1 MSGEC
6 TIVFPGQGAQRTG
19 MGADF
24 CAEFT
29 VARDTFAEASA
40 AVGEDLLRICAERD
54 PRLHR
59 TEYTQPCVL
68 TMEIAAHRVL
78 TTEFGMRPVAFG
90 GHSLGEYAAL
100 VAAGVLDL
108 ADGVRLVRTRGALMQ
123 RAVPE
128 GAGAMAA
135 LILPDIADSEV
146 AEFVAETGAEVAND
160 NSTDQLV
167 ISGGSDAIAAARAVL
182 AERLPDLRFV
192 PLRVSAPFHSR
203 WMRGIEAEFADHLAE
218 CAPRIRAAHAV
229 VVTSNYTGE
238 FHRPD
243 TLTEHLVRQI
253 SAPVRW
259 TANMR
264 ALLRS
269 GTPRYEVGPS
279 APLSKFF
286 ATLGAPVTR
295 IATVG
300 DLRALAE
307 GSNSESR
314 AAATVPPSTALP
326 SAHESE
332 RSAIDAIPA
341 LTALSA
347 AHESER
353 SAINVVPT
361 STASAAHRSEASAS
375 AVSNS
380 TALFAAHESE
390 RPAIDAVPTSTASA
404 AARRSEASAS
414 AAATSTV
421 LSAAPEPEATATD
434 AVPTSTAVPAASGA
448 ETATASMALTAASA
462 PARPLATGE
471 LTIHRMTAGTPTLRL
486 FCWPFAGG
494 KAAVYTPWRRELPDW
509 VELCVVELPARQR
522 HLAQTPI
529 RRFADLVDAALA
541 RVLPLTDLPFAFFGH
556 SLGALTAYE
565 VARRLPEGVA
575 PRALFLGGAVA
586 PHLPRPGRLS
596 ELPDHEFAAAVGHY
610 GGIPPEVRAS
620 PEVMAL
626 FLPALRSDFEIFDD
640 YRFTPAA
647 APSCPAHLF
656 GGRDDRQVAATQL
669 EAWRDLLPGLRSTE
683 LLPGGHFFLTEQRA
697 TLLGSLADKLA
708 AVRPDAVSA

>member
-1 MSGEC
+1 MSAEC

-24 CAEFT
+24 CAEYPL
-29 VARDTFAEASA
+29 ARDTFAEASA

-68 TMEIAAHRVL
+68 TMEIAAYRVL
-78 TTEFGMRPVAFG
+78 VTEFGFRPVAFG

-100 VAAGVLDL
+100 VAAGVFEL
-108 ADGVRLVRTRGALMQ
+108 ADGVRLVRARGALMQ
-123 RAVPE
+123 RVAPE

-135 LILPDIADSEV
+135 LILPDIAGSAV
-146 AEFVAETGAEVAND
+146 AELVAEAGAEVAND

-167 ISGGSDAIAAARAVL
+167 ISGAREAVAAARVVL
-182 AERLPDLRFV
+182 AERHPELRFV

-203 WMRGIEAEFADHLAE
+203 WMRGIEAEFAGHLTD
-218 CAPRIRAAHAV
+218 CAPRIRTERSV
-229 VVTSNYTGE
+229 TVTSNYTGE
-238 FHRPD
+238 FHRPE
-243 TLTEHLVRQI
+243 TLAEHLVRQI

-286 ATLGAPVTR
+286 AALGAPVTR

-300 DLRALAE
+300 DLRALP
-307 GSNSESR
+307 GT
-314 AAATVPPSTALP
+314 AASQNTA
-326 SAHESE
+326 A
-332 RSAIDAIPA
+332 D
-341 LTALSA
+341 
-347 AHESER
+347 
-353 SAINVVPT
+353 NFPT
-361 STASAAHRSEASAS
+361 STAS
-375 AVSNS
+375 S
-380 TALFAAHESE
+380 T
-390 RPAIDAVPTSTASA
+390 
-404 AARRSEASAS
+404 
-414 AAATSTV
+414 
-421 LSAAPEPEATATD
+421 APEPESSTTGITSAA
-434 AVPTSTAVPAASGA
+434 AESSAILQPEPALSAAGPVRPTSTDG
-448 ETATASMALTAASA
+448 
-462 PARPLATGE
+462 
-471 LTIHRMTAGTPTLRL
+471 LTIHRKTVGTPSLRL

-494 KAAVYTPWRRELPDW
+494 KAAAYTPWRRELPDW

-529 RRFADLVDAALA
+529 RRFTDLVDAALA
-541 RVLPLTDLPFAFFGH
+541 QVLPLTDLPFAFFGH

-565 VARRLPEGVA
+565 VARRLPDPIA

-596 ELPDHEFAAAVGHY
+596 DLPDHEFVAAVGHY
-610 GGIPPEVRAS
+610 GGIPPEVRET

-656 GGRDDRQVAATQL
+656 GGRDDRQVAVTQL
-669 EAWRDLLPGLRSTE
+669 EAWRDVLPGLRSTE
-683 LLPGGHFFLTEQRA
+683 LLPGGHFFLVEQRA
-697 TLLGSLADKLA
+697 ALLGSLADKLA
-708 AVRPDAVSA
+708 AVRPHAVSA

>member
-24 CAEFT
+24 CAEFPL
-29 VARDTFAEASA
+29 ARDTFAEASA
-40 AVGEDLLRICAERD
+40 AAGEDLLRICAERD

-68 TMEIAAHRVL
+68 TMEIAAYRVL
-78 TTEFGMRPVAFG
+78 AAEVGVRPVAFG
-90 GHSLGEYAAL
+90 GHSLGEYTAL
-100 VAAGVLDL
+100 VAAGVLDF

-128 GAGAMAA
+128 GTGAMAA
-135 LILPDIADSEV
+135 LILPDIAASGVSDLV
-146 AEFVAETGAEVAND
+146 AEAGAEVAND

-167 ISGGSDAIAAARAVL
+167 ISGGGDALEAARAVL

-203 WMRGIEAEFADHLAE
+203 WMRGIEAEFAGHLAE
-218 CAPRIRAAHAV
+218 CAPRIRADRAV
-229 VVTSNYTGE
+229 AVTSNYTGE
-238 FHRPD
+238 FHRPE
-243 TLTEHLVRQI
+243 TVTEHLVRQI

-295 IATVG
+295 IATVR
-300 DLRALAE
+300 DLRAL
-307 GSNSESR
+307 
-314 AAATVPPSTALP
+314 P
-326 SAHESE
+326 
-332 RSAIDAIPA
+332 
-341 LTALSA
+341 
-347 AHESER
+347 
-353 SAINVVPT
+353 
-361 STASAAHRSEASAS
+361 SEARIIAAETLPVSTEPSHGTTITAADTLPAS
-375 AVSNS
+375 
-380 TALFAAHESE
+380 T
-390 RPAIDAVPTSTASA
+390 PPPP
-404 AARRSEASAS
+404 
-414 AAATSTV
+414 
-421 LSAAPEPEATATD
+421 APEP
-434 AVPTSTAVPAASGA
+434 VRPT
-448 ETATASMALTAASA
+448 ET
-462 PARPLATGE
+462 GG
-471 LTIHRMTAGTPTLRL
+471 LTIHRKTAGTPSMRL

-494 KAAVYTPWRRELPDW
+494 KAAAYTPWRRELPDW
-509 VELCVVELPARQR
+509 VELCVIELPARQR

-529 RRFADLVDAALA
+529 RRFTDLLDAALA
-541 RVLPLTDLPFAFFGH
+541 RVVPMTDMPFAFFGH

-565 VARRLPEGVA
+565 VARRLPEEIV

-596 ELPDHEFAAAVGHY
+596 ELPDHEFVAAVGHY
-610 GGIPPEVRAS
+610 GGIPPEVRET

-626 FLPALRSDFEIFDD
+626 FLPALRSDFEVFDD
-640 YRFTPAA
+640 YRFTPAP

-669 EAWRDLLPGLRSTE
+669 EAWRDVLPGLRSTE
-683 LLPGGHFFLTEQRA
+683 LLPGGHFFLAEQRA
-697 TLLGSLADKLA
+697 ALLGSLADKLA

>member
-24 CAEFT
+24 CAEFPL
-29 VARDTFAEASA
+29 ARDTFAEASD

-68 TMEIAAHRVL
+68 TMEIAAYRVL
-78 TTEFGMRPVAFG
+78 SAEFGVRPVAFG

-100 VAAGVLDL
+100 VAADVFDL
-108 ADGVRLVRTRGALMQ
+108 ADGVRLVRTRGGLMQ

-135 LILPDIADSEV
+135 LILPDIAGSGVSDLV
-146 AEFVAETGAEVAND
+146 AEAGAEVAND

-167 ISGGSDAIAAARAVL
+167 ISGGSDAIAAARVIL

-203 WMRGIEAEFADHLAE
+203 WMRGIETEFAGHLAE
-218 CAPRIRAAHAV
+218 CAPRLRAERAV
-229 VVTSNYTGE
+229 AVTSNYTGE
-238 FHRPD
+238 FHRPE
-243 TLTEHLVRQI
+243 TVTEHLVRQI

-295 IATVG
+295 IATVR
-300 DLRALAE
+300 DLRALHDDARGIAAE
-307 GSNSESR
+307 PLPVPTESFHR
-314 AAATVPPSTALP
+314 TTITAADT
-326 SAHESE
+326 
-332 RSAIDAIPA
+332 IPA
-341 LTALSA
+341 
-347 AHESER
+347 
-353 SAINVVPT
+353 
-361 STASAAHRSEASAS
+361 ST
-375 AVSNS
+375 
-380 TALFAAHESE
+380 
-390 RPAIDAVPTSTASA
+390 PPP
-404 AARRSEASAS
+404 
-414 AAATSTV
+414 
-421 LSAAPEPEATATD
+421 AAPEPVRPTD
-434 AVPTSTAVPAASGA
+434 
-448 ETATASMALTAASA
+448 
-462 PARPLATGE
+462 TGG
-471 LTIHRMTAGTPTLRL
+471 LTIHRKTAGTPSLRL

-494 KAAVYTPWRRELPDW
+494 KAAAYTPWRRDLPDW
-509 VELCVVELPARQR
+509 VELCVIELPARQR

-529 RRFADLVDAALA
+529 RRFTDLLDAALA
-541 RVLPLTDLPFAFFGH
+541 RVVPLTDLPFAFFGH
-556 SLGALTAYE
+556 SLGALAAYE
-565 VARRLPEGVA
+565 VARRLPDSIV

-596 ELPDHEFAAAVGHY
+596 ELSDHEFVAAVGHY
-610 GGIPPEVRAS
+610 GGIPPEVRET

-640 YRFTPAA
+640 YRFTPAT

-669 EAWRDLLPGLRSTE
+669 EAWRDVLPGLRSTE
-683 LLPGGHFFLTEQRA
+683 LLPGGHFFLAEQRA
-697 TLLGSLADKLA
+697 ALLGSLADKLA

>member
-19 MGADF
+19 MGVDF
-24 CAEFT
+24 CAEFPL
-29 VARDTFAEASA
+29 ARDTFAEASA

-68 TMEIAAHRVL
+68 TMEIAAYRVL
-78 TTEFGMRPVAFG
+78 AAEFGVRPVAFG

-100 VAAGVLDL
+100 VAAGVLDV

-135 LILPDIADSEV
+135 LILPDIAGSGVSDLV
-146 AEFVAETGAEVAND
+146 AEAGAEVAND

-167 ISGGSDAIAAARAVL
+167 ISGDSDAIAAARVIL

-203 WMRGIEAEFADHLAE
+203 WMRGIETEFAGHLAE
-218 CAPRIRAAHAV
+218 CAPRIRAERAV
-229 VVTSNYTGE
+229 AVTSNYTGE
-238 FHRPD
+238 FHRPE
-243 TLTEHLVRQI
+243 TVTEHLVRQI

-269 GTPRYEVGPS
+269 GVPRYEVGPS

-295 IATVG
+295 IATVR
-300 DLRALAE
+300 DLRALHDGAR
-307 GSNSESR
+307 SI
-314 AAATVPPSTALP
+314 AADTLPVSTEPSHRTTITA
-326 SAHESE
+326 A
-332 RSAIDAIPA
+332 DTIPA
-341 LTALSA
+341 
-347 AHESER
+347 
-353 SAINVVPT
+353 
-361 STASAAHRSEASAS
+361 ST
-375 AVSNS
+375 
-380 TALFAAHESE
+380 
-390 RPAIDAVPTSTASA
+390 PPP
-404 AARRSEASAS
+404 
-414 AAATSTV
+414 
-421 LSAAPEPEATATD
+421 AAPEPIR
-434 AVPTSTAVPAASGA
+434 PT
-448 ETATASMALTAASA
+448 ET
-462 PARPLATGE
+462 GG
-471 LTIHRMTAGTPTLRL
+471 LTIHRKTAGTPSLRL

-494 KAAVYTPWRRELPDW
+494 KAAAYTPWRRELPDW
-509 VELCVVELPARQR
+509 VELCVIELPARQR

-529 RRFADLVDAALA
+529 RRFTDLVDAALA
-541 RVLPLTDLPFAFFGH
+541 RVVPLTDLPFAFFGH
-556 SLGALTAYE
+556 SLGALGAYE
-565 VARRLPEGVA
+565 VARRLPEGIV

-596 ELPDHEFAAAVGHY
+596 ELSDHEFVAAVGHY
-610 GGIPPEVRAS
+610 GGIPPEVRET

-640 YRFTPAA
+640 YRFTPAI

-669 EAWRDLLPGLRSTE
+669 EAWRDVLPGLRSTE
-683 LLPGGHFFLTEQRA
+683 LLPGGHFFLAEQRA
-697 TLLGSLADKLA
+697 ALLGSLADKLA

>member
-1 MSGEC
+1 MSAEC

-24 CAEFT
+24 CAEYPL
-29 VARDTFAEASA
+29 ARDTFAEASA

-68 TMEIAAHRVL
+68 TMEIAAYRVL
-78 TTEFGMRPVAFG
+78 VTEFGFRPVAFG

-100 VAAGVLDL
+100 VAAGVFEL
-108 ADGVRLVRTRGALMQ
+108 ADGVRLVRARGALMQ
-123 RAVPE
+123 RATPE

-135 LILPDIADSEV
+135 LILPDIAGSAV
-146 AEFVAETGAEVAND
+146 AELVAEAGAEVAND

-167 ISGGSDAIAAARAVL
+167 ISGAREAVAAARVVL
-182 AERLPDLRFV
+182 AERHPELRFV

-203 WMRGIEAEFADHLAE
+203 WMRGIEAEFAGHLTD
-218 CAPRIRAAHAV
+218 CAPRIRTERSV
-229 VVTSNYTGE
+229 TVTSNYTGE
-238 FHRPD
+238 FHRPE
-243 TLTEHLVRQI
+243 TLAEHLVRQI

-286 ATLGAPVTR
+286 AALGAPVTR

-300 DLRALAE
+300 DLRALP
-307 GSNSESR
+307 GT
-314 AAATVPPSTALP
+314 AASQNTA
-326 SAHESE
+326 A
-332 RSAIDAIPA
+332 D
-341 LTALSA
+341 
-347 AHESER
+347 
-353 SAINVVPT
+353 NFPT
-361 STASAAHRSEASAS
+361 STASSTVPEPESSTTGITSAAAESSAILQPEPALS
-375 AVSNS
+375 AAGPV
-380 TALFAAHESE
+380 
-390 RPAIDAVPTSTASA
+390 RPTST
-404 AARRSEASAS
+404 
-414 AAATSTV
+414 
-421 LSAAPEPEATATD
+421 D
-434 AVPTSTAVPAASGA
+434 G
-448 ETATASMALTAASA
+448 
-462 PARPLATGE
+462 
-471 LTIHRMTAGTPTLRL
+471 LTIHRKTAGTPSLRL

-494 KAAVYTPWRRELPDW
+494 KAAAYTPWRRELPDW

-529 RRFADLVDAALA
+529 RRFTDLVDVALA
-541 RVLPLTDLPFAFFGH
+541 QVLPLTDLPFAFFGH

-565 VARRLPEGVA
+565 VARRLPDPIA

-596 ELPDHEFAAAVGHY
+596 DLPDHEFVAAVGHY
-610 GGIPPEVRAS
+610 GGIPPEVRET

-656 GGRDDRQVAATQL
+656 GGRDDRQVAVTQL
-669 EAWRDLLPGLRSTE
+669 EAWRDVLPGLRSTE
-683 LLPGGHFFLTEQRA
+683 LLPGGHFFLVEQRA
-697 TLLGSLADKLA
+697 ALLGSLADKLA
-708 AVRPDAVSA
+708 AVRPHAVSA

>member
-1 MSGEC
+1 MSAEC

-24 CAEFT
+24 CAEYP

-68 TMEIAAHRVL
+68 TMEIAAYRVL
-78 TTEFGMRPVAFG
+78 VSESGIRPVAFG

-100 VAAGVLDL
+100 VAAGVFEL
-108 ADGVRLVRTRGALMQ
+108 ADGVRLVRARGALMQ
-123 RAVPE
+123 RAAPE

-135 LILPDIADSEV
+135 LILPDIAGSGV
-146 AEFVAETGAEVAND
+146 AELVAEAGAQVAND

-167 ISGGSDAIAAARAVL
+167 ISGAREAVAAARVVL
-182 AERLPDLRFV
+182 AERHPELRFV

-203 WMRGIEAEFADHLAE
+203 WMRGIEAEFAGHLTD
-218 CAPRIRAAHAV
+218 CAPRIRTERSVA
-229 VVTSNYTGE
+229 VTSNYTGE
-238 FHRPD
+238 FHRPE
-243 TLTEHLVRQI
+243 TLAEHLVRQI

-269 GTPRYEVGPS
+269 DTPRYEVGPS

-300 DLRALAE
+300 DLRALRGEAGSKHTAAE
-307 GSNSESR
+307 PV
-314 AAATVPPSTALP
+314 AATV
-326 SAHESE
+326 
-332 RSAIDAIPA
+332 
-341 LTALSA
+341 
-347 AHESER
+347 
-353 SAINVVPT
+353 
-361 STASAAHRSEASAS
+361 TASAPS
-375 AVSNS
+375 AV
-380 TALFAAHESE
+380 AGGV
-390 RPAIDAVPTSTASA
+390 PASV
-404 AARRSEASAS
+404 
-414 AAATSTV
+414 ATS
-421 LSAAPEPEATATD
+421 ATHG
-434 AVPTSTAVPAASGA
+434 S
-448 ETATASMALTAASA
+448 
-462 PARPLATGE
+462 ARPDETDG
-471 LTIHRMTAGTPTLRL
+471 LTIHRKTAGIPSLRL

-494 KAAVYTPWRRELPDW
+494 KAAAYTPWRRELPDW
-509 VELCVVELPARQR
+509 VQLCVVELPARQR

-529 RRFADLVDAALA
+529 RRFNDLVDAALA
-541 RVLPLTDLPFAFFGH
+541 QVLPLTDLPFAFFGH
-556 SLGALTAYE
+556 SLGALAAYE
-565 VARRLPEGVA
+565 VARRLPDPIA

-596 ELPDHEFAAAVGHY
+596 DLPDHDFVAAVGHY
-610 GGIPPEVRAS
+610 GGIPPEVRET
-620 PEVMAL
+620 PDVMAL

-656 GGRDDRQVAATQL
+656 GGRDDRQVAVTQL
-669 EAWRDLLPGLRSTE
+669 EAWRDVLPGLRSTE
-683 LLPGGHFFLTEQRA
+683 LLPGGHFFLVEQRA
-697 TLLGSLADKLA
+697 ALLGSLADKLA
-708 AVRPDAVSA
+708 AVHPHAVSA

>member
-1 MSGEC
+1 MSTEQFGKGGAALPRPGVTEC

-24 CAEFT
+24 CAEFPL
-29 VARDTFAEASA
+29 AREIFAEASD
-40 AVGEDLLRICAERD
+40 AVGEDLLRICVERD

-68 TMEIAAHRVL
+68 TMEIAAFRVL
-78 TTEFGMRPVAFG
+78 VAEYGVRPVAFG

-100 VAAGVLDL
+100 VAAGVFEL

-128 GAGAMAA
+128 GEGVMAA
-135 LILPDIADSEV
+135 LILPDIADSAAAELV
-146 AEFVAETGAEVAND
+146 AAAGAEVAND

-167 ISGGSDAIAAARAVL
+167 ISGASDAVAAARAVL

-203 WMRGIEAEFADHLAE
+203 WMRGIEAEFAEHLAA
-218 CAPRIRAAHAV
+218 CAPRTRADRAV
-229 VVTSNYTGE
+229 AVTSNYTGE
-238 FHRPD
+238 FHRPE
-243 TLTEHLVRQI
+243 TLAEHLVRQI

-259 TANMR
+259 TDNMR

-269 GTPRYEVGPS
+269 GTHRYEIGPS

-300 DLRALAE
+300 DLRALRIE
-307 GSNSESR
+307 
-314 AAATVPPSTALP
+314 
-326 SAHESE
+326 
-332 RSAIDAIPA
+332 
-341 LTALSA
+341 
-347 AHESER
+347 
-353 SAINVVPT
+353 
-361 STASAAHRSEASAS
+361 
-375 AVSNS
+375 AVSPDEQAKSNAAS
-380 TALFAAHESE
+380 RISATITQTATE
-390 RPAIDAVPTSTASA
+390 PA
-404 AARRSEASAS
+404 R
-414 AAATSTV
+414 ATSTNTV
-421 LSAAPEPEATATD
+421 RPSGELPRRAPFE
-434 AVPTSTAVPAASGA
+434 PAATPPA
-448 ETATASMALTAASA
+448 RETGALT
-462 PARPLATGE
+462 L
-471 LTIHRMTAGTPTLRL
+471 HRRSAGTPKLRL

-494 KAAVYTPWRRELPDW
+494 KAAAYTPWRRLLPDW
-509 VELCVVELPARQR
+509 VELCVLELPARQR

-529 RRFADLVDAALA
+529 RRFIDLVDASLTQ
-541 RVLPLTDLPFAFFGH
+541 VLPLTDLPFAFFGH

-565 VARRLPEGVA
+565 VARGLPAGVE
-575 PRALFLGGAVA
+575 PRALFLGGVAA

-596 ELPDHEFAAAVGHY
+596 GLPDHEFIAAVGHY
-610 GGIPPEVRAS
+610 GGIPPEVRDT

-640 YRFTPAA
+640 YRFVPAT

-656 GGRDDRQVAATQL
+656 GGRDDRQVATTQL
-669 EAWRDLLPGLRSTE
+669 EAWRDVLPGLRSTE
-683 LLPGGHFFLTEQRA
+683 LLPGGHFFLVEHREA
-697 TLLGSLADKLA
+697 LLGSLANKLT
-708 AVRPDAVSA
+708 AVRPDVVPA

>member
-24 CAEFT
+24 CAEFPL
-29 VARDTFAEASA
+29 ARDTFAEASD

-68 TMEIAAHRVL
+68 TMEIAAYRVL
-78 TTEFGMRPVAFG
+78 SAEFGVRPVAFG

-100 VAAGVLDL
+100 VAADVFDL

-135 LILPDIADSEV
+135 LILPDIAGSGVSDLV
-146 AEFVAETGAEVAND
+146 AEAGAEVAND

-167 ISGGSDAIAAARAVL
+167 ISGGSDAIAAARVIL

-203 WMRGIEAEFADHLAE
+203 WMRGIESEFAGHLAE
-218 CAPRIRAAHAV
+218 CAPRLRAERAV
-229 VVTSNYTGE
+229 AVTSNYTGE
-238 FHRPD
+238 FHRPE
-243 TLTEHLVRQI
+243 TVTEHLVRQI

-295 IATVG
+295 IATVR
-300 DLRALAE
+300 DLRALHDDARGIAAE
-307 GSNSESR
+307 PLPVPTESFHR
-314 AAATVPPSTALP
+314 TTITAADT
-326 SAHESE
+326 
-332 RSAIDAIPA
+332 IPA
-341 LTALSA
+341 
-347 AHESER
+347 
-353 SAINVVPT
+353 
-361 STASAAHRSEASAS
+361 ST
-375 AVSNS
+375 
-380 TALFAAHESE
+380 
-390 RPAIDAVPTSTASA
+390 PPP
-404 AARRSEASAS
+404 
-414 AAATSTV
+414 
-421 LSAAPEPEATATD
+421 AAPESVRPTD
-434 AVPTSTAVPAASGA
+434 
-448 ETATASMALTAASA
+448 
-462 PARPLATGE
+462 TGG
-471 LTIHRMTAGTPTLRL
+471 LTIHRKTAGTPSLRL

-494 KAAVYTPWRRELPDW
+494 KAAAYTPWRRDLPDW
-509 VELCVVELPARQR
+509 VELCVIELPARQR

-529 RRFADLVDAALA
+529 RRFTDLLDAALA
-541 RVLPLTDLPFAFFGH
+541 RVVPLTDLPFAFFGH
-556 SLGALTAYE
+556 SLGALAAYE
-565 VARRLPEGVA
+565 VARRLPDSIV

-596 ELPDHEFAAAVGHY
+596 ELSDHEFVAAVGHY
-610 GGIPPEVRAS
+610 GGIPPEVRET

-640 YRFTPAA
+640 YRFTPAT

-669 EAWRDLLPGLRSTE
+669 EAWRDVLPGLRSTE
-683 LLPGGHFFLTEQRA
+683 LLPGGHFFLAEQRA
-697 TLLGSLADKLA
+697 ALLGSLADKLA

>member
-1 MSGEC
+1 MTC

-24 CAEFT
+24 CAEFPL
-29 VARDTFAEASA
+29 ARDTFAEASD
-40 AVGEDLLRICAERD
+40 AVGEDLLRICVERD

-68 TMEIAAHRVL
+68 TMEIAVYRVL
-78 TTEFGMRPVAFG
+78 VRELGWRPVAFG

-100 VAAGVLDL
+100 VAAGVFEL

-135 LILPDIADSEV
+135 LILPGIAEAGVADLV
-146 AEFVAETGAEVAND
+146 AEAGAEVAND

-167 ISGGSDAIAAARAVL
+167 ISGHSDAVAAARVVL
-182 AERLPDLRFV
+182 GERFPELRFV

-203 WMRGIEAEFADHLAE
+203 WMRGIEAEFAGHLAE
-218 CAPRIRAAHAV
+218 CGPRMRPERAVA
-229 VVTSNYTGE
+229 VTSNYTGE

-243 TLTEHLVRQI
+243 TLAEHLVSQI

-286 ATLGAPVTR
+286 ATLDAPVTR
-295 IATVG
+295 IATVA
-300 DLRALAE
+300 DLRALAAP
-307 GSNSESR
+307 
-314 AAATVPPSTALP
+314 AAAPNVTSTATVPEKSPADAPSVAVTGTVSTRSPAVTSRLAVTGTISTSSPAAAPNVAVDGKVFAMSPAVASSVAVNNTVSAKSPPDAPIGPVTGGFPATSPPVAPGAAPPVAPAPATTVPVAVTSSTA
-326 SAHESE
+326 
-332 RSAIDAIPA
+332 
-341 LTALSA
+341 
-347 AHESER
+347 
-353 SAINVVPT
+353 
-361 STASAAHRSEASAS
+361 
-375 AVSNS
+375 
-380 TALFAAHESE
+380 
-390 RPAIDAVPTSTASA
+390 
-404 AARRSEASAS
+404 
-414 AAATSTV
+414 
-421 LSAAPEPEATATD
+421 
-434 AVPTSTAVPAASGA
+434 
-448 ETATASMALTAASA
+448 A
-462 PARPLATGE
+462 PAHPVGE
-471 LTIHRMTAGTPTLRL
+471 PGVLTIHRKSAGTPRLRL
-486 FCWPFAGG
+486 FCYPFAGG
-494 KAAVYTPWRRELPDW
+494 KAAAYTPWRARLPEW
-509 VELCVVELPARQR
+509 VELCALELPARQR

-529 RRFADLVDAALA
+529 RRFSDLVETALA
-541 RVLPLTDLPFAFFGH
+541 QVVPLTDLPFAFFGH
-556 SLGALTAYE
+556 SLGALAAYE
-565 VARRLPEGVA
+565 VARRLPEASA
-575 PRALFLGGAVA
+575 PRALFLCGAVA

-596 ELPDHEFAAAVGHY
+596 ELPDHEFVAAVGHY
-610 GGIPPEVRAS
+610 GGIPPEVRET

-647 APSCPAHLF
+647 APSCPAYLF
-656 GGRDDRQVAATQL
+656 GGLDDRQVAATQL

-683 LLPGGHFFLTEQRA
+683 LLPGGHFFLVEQRA
-697 TLLGSLADKLA
+697 ALLGSLADKLA
-708 AVRPDAVSA
+708 AVRPDAVPA

>member
-24 CAEFT
+24 CAEFPL
-29 VARDTFAEASA
+29 ARDTFAEASD

-68 TMEIAAHRVL
+68 TMEIAAYRVL
-78 TTEFGMRPVAFG
+78 AAEFGVRPVAFG

-135 LILPDIADSEV
+135 LILPDIAGSGVSDLV
-146 AEFVAETGAEVAND
+146 AEAGAEVAND

-167 ISGGSDAIAAARAVL
+167 ISGAGDAIAAVRAVL

-203 WMRGIEAEFADHLAE
+203 WMRGIETEFAGHLAE
-218 CAPRIRAAHAV
+218 CAPRIRAERAFA
-229 VVTSNYTGE
+229 VTSNYTGE
-238 FHRPD
+238 FHRPE
-243 TLTEHLVRQI
+243 TVTEHLVRQI

-295 IATVG
+295 IATVR
-300 DLRALAE
+300 DLRGLRDDARSIAAE
-307 GSNSESR
+307 PLPESSEHSR
-314 AAATVPPSTALP
+314 RTTIAAADT
-326 SAHESE
+326 
-332 RSAIDAIPA
+332 IPA
-341 LTALSA
+341 
-347 AHESER
+347 
-353 SAINVVPT
+353 
-361 STASAAHRSEASAS
+361 ST
-375 AVSNS
+375 
-380 TALFAAHESE
+380 
-390 RPAIDAVPTSTASA
+390 PPP
-404 AARRSEASAS
+404 
-414 AAATSTV
+414 
-421 LSAAPEPEATATD
+421 AAPEPVRPTD
-434 AVPTSTAVPAASGA
+434 
-448 ETATASMALTAASA
+448 
-462 PARPLATGE
+462 TGG
-471 LTIHRMTAGTPTLRL
+471 LTIHRKTAGTPSLRL

-494 KAAVYTPWRRELPDW
+494 KAAAYTPWRRELPDW
-509 VELCVVELPARQR
+509 VELCVIELPARQR

-529 RRFADLVDAALA
+529 RRFTDLLDAALA
-541 RVLPLTDLPFAFFGH
+541 RVVPLTDLPFAFFGH

-565 VARRLPEGVA
+565 VARRLPAGIV

-596 ELPDHEFAAAVGHY
+596 ELSDHEFVAAVGHY
-610 GGIPPEVRAS
+610 GGIPPEVRET

-640 YRFTPAA
+640 YRFTPAT

-669 EAWRDLLPGLRSTE
+669 EAWRDVLPGLRSTE
-683 LLPGGHFFLTEQRA
+683 LLPGGHFFLAEQRA
-697 TLLGSLADKLA
+697 ALLGSLADKLA

>member
-1 MSGEC
+1 P
-6 TIVFPGQGAQRTG
+6 PGAPPP
-19 MGADF
+19 
-24 CAEFT
+24 
-29 VARDTFAEASA
+29 
-40 AVGEDLLRICAERD
+40 LPHP
-54 PRLHR
+54 PR
-59 TEYTQPCVL
+59 
-68 TMEIAAHRVL
+68 A
-78 TTEFGMRPVAFG
+78 
-90 GHSLGEYAAL
+90 
-100 VAAGVLDL
+100 AAGGPRR
-108 ADGVRLVRTRGALMQ
+108 APPPGGAAAGSPPPPAGGGGGPPRGALMP
-123 RAVPE
+123 RAAPD

-146 AEFVAETGAEVAND
+146 AEFVAEAGAEVAND

-286 ATLGAPVTR
+286 ATLGALVTR

-300 DLRALAE
+300 DLRALA
-307 GSNSESR
+307 GESR
-314 AAATVPPSTALP
+314 PESHAAAPVPPSTALP
-326 SAHESE
+326 SAYQSE
-332 RSAIDAIPA
+332 RSAINVVPA
-341 LTALSA
+341 STALSA

-353 SAINVVPT
+353 FAINVVPA
-361 STASAAHRSEASAS
+361 STASAAH
-375 AVSNS
+375 
-380 TALFAAHESE
+380 
-390 RPAIDAVPTSTASA
+390 
-404 AARRSEASAS
+404 RSEASAS

-421 LSAAPEPEATATD
+421 LSADPEPESTATD
-434 AVPTSTAVPAASGA
+434 AVPTSTAVSAASRS
-448 ETATASMALTAASA
+448 ETAAASA

-471 LTIHRMTAGTPTLRL
+471 LTIHRMTAGPPTLRL

-494 KAAVYTPWRRELPDW
+494 KAAAYTPWRRELPDW

-529 RRFADLVDAALA
+529 RRFTDLVDAALA

-565 VARRLPEGVA
+565 VARRLPEGIA

-596 ELPDHEFAAAVGHY
+596 ELPDHEFAAAVAHY
-610 GGIPPEVRAS
+610 GGIPPEVRAT

-626 FLPALRSDFEIFDD
+626 FLPALRCDFEIFDD
-640 YRFTPAA
+640 YRFSPAA

-697 TLLGSLADKLA
+697 ALLGSLADKLA

>member
-24 CAEFT
+24 CAEFPL
-29 VARDTFAEASA
+29 ARDTFAEAST

-68 TMEIAAHRVL
+68 TMEIAAYRVL
-78 TTEFGMRPVAFG
+78 AAEFGVRPVAFG

-135 LILPDIADSEV
+135 LILPDIAGSGVSDLV
-146 AEFVAETGAEVAND
+146 AEAGAEVAND

-167 ISGGSDAIAAARAVL
+167 ISGGSDAIAAARVIL

-203 WMRGIEAEFADHLAE
+203 WMRGIETEFAGHLAE
-218 CAPRIRAAHAV
+218 CAPRIRAERAV
-229 VVTSNYTGE
+229 AVTSNYTGE
-238 FHRPD
+238 FHRPE
-243 TLTEHLVRQI
+243 TVTEHLVRQI

-269 GTPRYEVGPS
+269 GVPRYEVGPS

-295 IATVG
+295 VATVR
-300 DLRALAE
+300 DLRALHDDAT
-307 GSNSESR
+307 SI
-314 AAATVPPSTALP
+314 AADTLPVSTAP
-326 SAHESE
+326 SHRTTITA
-332 RSAIDAIPA
+332 ADTIPA
-341 LTALSA
+341 STPP
-347 AHESER
+347 
-353 SAINVVPT
+353 PT
-361 STASAAHRSEASAS
+361 
-375 AVSNS
+375 
-380 TALFAAHESE
+380 
-390 RPAIDAVPTSTASA
+390 
-404 AARRSEASAS
+404 
-414 AAATSTV
+414 
-421 LSAAPEPEATATD
+421 APEP
-434 AVPTSTAVPAASGA
+434 VRPT
-448 ETATASMALTAASA
+448 ET
-462 PARPLATGE
+462 GG
-471 LTIHRMTAGTPTLRL
+471 LTIHRKTAGTPSLRL

-494 KAAVYTPWRRELPDW
+494 KAAAYTPWRRELPDW
-509 VELCVVELPARQR
+509 VELCVIELPARQR

-529 RRFADLVDAALA
+529 RRFTDLVDAALA
-541 RVLPLTDLPFAFFGH
+541 RVVPLTDLPFAFFGH
-556 SLGALTAYE
+556 SLGALAAYE
-565 VARRLPEGVA
+565 VARRLPEGIV

-596 ELPDHEFAAAVGHY
+596 ELSDHEFVTAVGHY
-610 GGIPPEVRAS
+610 GGVPPEVRET

-669 EAWRDLLPGLRSTE
+669 EAWRDVLPGLRSTE

-697 TLLGSLADKLA
+697 ALLGSLADKLA

>member
-1 MSGEC
+1 MRC

-24 CAEFT
+24 CAEFP

-40 AVGEDLLRICAERD
+40 AVGEDLLRICVERD

-68 TMEIAAHRVL
+68 TMEIAAYRVL
-78 TTEFGMRPVAFG
+78 VREFGRQPVAFG

-100 VAAGVLDL
+100 VAAGVFEL

-135 LILPDIADSEV
+135 LILPDIAESGVADLV
-146 AEFVAETGAEVAND
+146 AEAGAEVAND

-167 ISGGSDAIAAARAVL
+167 ISGERDAVAAARVVL
-182 AERLPDLRFV
+182 GERFPQLRFV

-203 WMRGIEAEFADHLAE
+203 WMRGIEDEFAEHLAE
-218 CAPRIRAAHAV
+218 CAPRMRPERAGA
-229 VVTSNYTGE
+229 VTSNYTGE
-238 FHRPD
+238 FHRPG
-243 TLTEHLVRQI
+243 TLAQDLVRQI

-269 GTPRYEVGPS
+269 ETPRYEVGPS

-286 ATLGAPVTR
+286 ATLDAPVTR
-295 IATVG
+295 IATVA
-300 DLRALAE
+300 DLRALTAPPATP
-307 GSNSESR
+307 R
-314 AAATVPPSTALP
+314 TAPLVAAQPPTS
-326 SAHESE
+326 
-332 RSAIDAIPA
+332 IPA
-341 LTALSA
+341 AVTSA
-347 AHESER
+347 TQ
-353 SAINVVPT
+353 P
-361 STASAAHRSEASAS
+361 
-375 AVSNS
+375 
-380 TALFAAHESE
+380 
-390 RPAIDAVPTSTASA
+390 
-404 AARRSEASAS
+404 
-414 AAATSTV
+414 
-421 LSAAPEPEATATD
+421 APEAQ
-434 AVPTSTAVPAASGA
+434 G
-448 ETATASMALTAASA
+448 
-462 PARPLATGE
+462 
-471 LTIHRMTAGTPTLRL
+471 LTIHRKSAAPPSLRL

-494 KAAVYTPWRRELPDW
+494 KAAAYTPWRRLLPDW
-509 VELCVVELPARQR
+509 VELCVLELPARQR

-529 RRFADLVDAALA
+529 RRFPDLVEAALA

-556 SLGALTAYE
+556 SLGALAAYE
-565 VARRLPEGVA
+565 VARRLPDGIA

-596 ELPDHEFAAAVGHY
+596 ELPDHEFVAAVGHY
-610 GGIPPEVRAS
+610 GGIPPEVRET

-669 EAWRDLLPGLRSTE
+669 EAWRDVLPGLRSTE
-683 LLPGGHFFLTEQRA
+683 LLPGGHFFLVEQREA
-697 TLLGSLADKLA
+697 LLGSLADKLT

>member
-1 MSGEC
+1 MSAEC

-24 CAEFT
+24 CAEYP
-29 VARDTFAEASA
+29 VARETFAEASA
-40 AVGEDLLRICAERD
+40 AVGEDLLRICVERD

-68 TMEIAAHRVL
+68 TMEIAAYRVL
-78 TTEFGMRPVAFG
+78 VTEFGFRPVAFG

-100 VAAGVLDL
+100 VAAGVFEL
-108 ADGVRLVRTRGALMQ
+108 ADGVRLVRARGALMQ
-123 RAVPE
+123 RAAPE

-135 LILPDIADSEV
+135 LILPDIAGSGV
-146 AEFVAETGAEVAND
+146 AELVAEAGAEVAND

-167 ISGGSDAIAAARAVL
+167 ISGAREAVAAARVVL
-182 AERLPDLRFV
+182 AERHPELRFV

-203 WMRGIEAEFADHLAE
+203 WMRGIEAEFAGHLTD
-218 CAPRIRAAHAV
+218 CAPRIRTERSV
-229 VVTSNYTGE
+229 TVTSNYTGE
-238 FHRPD
+238 FHRPE
-243 TLTEHLVRQI
+243 TLAEHLARQI

-269 GTPRYEVGPS
+269 GAPRYEVGPS

-300 DLRALAE
+300 DLRALPGTAA
-307 GSNSESR
+307 SENT
-314 AAATVPPSTALP
+314 AADNLPASTASEP
-326 SAHESE
+326 ESSTTGITSAAES
-332 RSAIDAIPA
+332 SAVLQPEP
-341 LTALSA
+341 ALSA
-347 AHESER
+347 APGPAR
-353 SAINVVPT
+353 ST
-361 STASAAHRSEASAS
+361 ST
-375 AVSNS
+375 
-380 TALFAAHESE
+380 
-390 RPAIDAVPTSTASA
+390 D
-404 AARRSEASAS
+404 
-414 AAATSTV
+414 
-421 LSAAPEPEATATD
+421 
-434 AVPTSTAVPAASGA
+434 G
-448 ETATASMALTAASA
+448 
-462 PARPLATGE
+462 
-471 LTIHRMTAGTPTLRL
+471 LTIHRKTAGTPRLRL

-494 KAAVYTPWRRELPDW
+494 KAATYTPWRRELPDW

-529 RRFADLVDAALA
+529 RRFTDLVDAALA
-541 RVLPLTDLPFAFFGH
+541 QVLPLTDLPFAFFGH

-565 VARRLPEGVA
+565 VARRLPDPIA

-596 ELPDHEFAAAVGHY
+596 DLPDHEFVAAVGHY
-610 GGIPPEVRAS
+610 GGIPPEVRET

-656 GGRDDRQVAATQL
+656 GGRDDRQVAVTQL
-669 EAWRDLLPGLRSTE
+669 EAWRDVLPGLRSTE
-683 LLPGGHFFLTEQRA
+683 LLPGGHFFLVEQRA
-697 TLLGSLADKLA
+697 ALLGSLADKLA
-708 AVRPDAVSA
+708 GVRPHAVSA

>member
-1 MSGEC
+1 MSAEC

-24 CAEFT
+24 CAEYP
-29 VARDTFAEASA
+29 VARETFAEASA

-68 TMEIAAHRVL
+68 TMEIAAYRVL
-78 TTEFGMRPVAFG
+78 VTEFGFRPVTFG

-100 VAAGVLDL
+100 VAAGVFEL
-108 ADGVRLVRTRGALMQ
+108 ADGVRLVRARGALMQ
-123 RAVPE
+123 RAAPE
-128 GAGAMAA
+128 GVGAMAA
-135 LILPDIADSEV
+135 LIRPDIAGSGV
-146 AEFVAETGAEVAND
+146 AELVAEAGAEVAND

-167 ISGGSDAIAAARAVL
+167 ISGAREAVAAARAVL
-182 AERLPDLRFV
+182 AERHPELRFV

-203 WMRGIEAEFADHLAE
+203 WMRGIEAEFAGHLTD
-218 CAPRIRAAHAV
+218 CAPRIRAERSVA
-229 VVTSNYTGE
+229 VTSNYTGE
-238 FHRPD
+238 FHRPE
-243 TLTEHLVRQI
+243 TLAEHLVRQI

-269 GTPRYEVGPS
+269 GSPRYEVGPS

-286 ATLGAPVTR
+286 ATLSAPVTR

-300 DLRALAE
+300 DLRAVRGEA
-307 GSNSESR
+307 GSEH
-314 AAATVPPSTALP
+314 AAVEPAMATV
-326 SAHESE
+326 
-332 RSAIDAIPA
+332 
-341 LTALSA
+341 
-347 AHESER
+347 
-353 SAINVVPT
+353 
-361 STASAAHRSEASAS
+361 
-375 AVSNS
+375 
-380 TALFAAHESE
+380 
-390 RPAIDAVPTSTASA
+390 
-404 AARRSEASAS
+404 
-414 AAATSTV
+414 
-421 LSAAPEPEATATD
+421 
-434 AVPTSTAVPAASGA
+434 
-448 ETATASMALTAASA
+448 AASA
-462 PARPLATGE
+462 PERERIASGTISVSVAVSAVPEPDSITPGINSASPVGSTTPQPKTAVVGTDPASGATSATRGSARPAETDG
-471 LTIHRMTAGTPTLRL
+471 LTIHRKTAGTASLRL

-494 KAAVYTPWRRELPDW
+494 KAAAYTPWRRELPDW

-529 RRFADLVDAALA
+529 RRFTDLVDAAVA
-541 RVLPLTDLPFAFFGH
+541 QVLPLTDLPFAFFGH

-565 VARRLPEGVA
+565 VARRLPDPIA

-596 ELPDHEFAAAVGHY
+596 DLPDHEFVAAVGHY
-610 GGIPPEVRAS
+610 GGIPPEVRET

-640 YRFTPAA
+640 YRFAPAA

-656 GGRDDRQVAATQL
+656 GGRDDRQVAVTQL
-669 EAWRDLLPGLRSTE
+669 EAWRDVLPGLRSTE
-683 LLPGGHFFLTEQRA
+683 LLPGGHFFLVEQRA
-697 TLLGSLADKLA
+697 ALLGSLADKLA
-708 AVRPDAVSA
+708 AVRPHAVSA

>member
-1 MSGEC
+1 MSAEY
-6 TIVFPGQGAQRTG
+6 TVVFPGQGAQRTG

-24 CAEFT
+24 CAEFP
-29 VARDTFAEASA
+29 VARDTFAEASD

-68 TMEIAAHRVL
+68 TMEIAAYRVL
-78 TTEFGMRPVAFG
+78 VTEFSSRAVAFG

-100 VAAGVLDL
+100 VAAGVVEL
-108 ADGVRLVRTRGALMQ
+108 ADGVRLVRSRGALMQ
-123 RAVPE
+123 RAAPE

-135 LILPDIADSEV
+135 LILPGIAGTGV
-146 AEFVAETGAEVAND
+146 AELVAEAGAEVAND

-167 ISGGSDAIAAARAVL
+167 ISGARDAISAARVVL
-182 AERLPDLRFV
+182 AQRHPDLRFV

-203 WMRGIEAEFADHLAE
+203 WMRGIEAEFAGHLAD
-218 CAPRIRAAHAV
+218 CAPRMRVERAVA
-229 VVTSNYTGE
+229 VTSNYTGE
-238 FHRPD
+238 FHRPE
-243 TLTEHLVRQI
+243 TVAEHLVRQI

-264 ALLRS
+264 ALLRM

-300 DLRALAE
+300 DLRALLD
-307 GSNSESR
+307 ES
-314 AAATVPPSTALP
+314 AATTAG
-326 SAHESE
+326 
-332 RSAIDAIPA
+332 
-341 LTALSA
+341 A
-347 AHESER
+347 AS
-353 SAINVVPT
+353 
-361 STASAAHRSEASAS
+361 
-375 AVSNS
+375 VSNS
-380 TALFAAHESE
+380 AA
-390 RPAIDAVPTSTASA
+390 PPAVPELGSITADDLAVTVTPSA
-404 AARRSEASAS
+404 TIEPEPAAVKIAP
-414 AAATSTV
+414 AAVAP
-421 LSAAPEPEATATD
+421 SAAPVEPRPTEA
-434 AVPTSTAVPAASGA
+434 G
-448 ETATASMALTAASA
+448 
-462 PARPLATGE
+462 G
-471 LTIHRMTAGTPTLRL
+471 LTIHRKTAGAPALRL

-494 KAAVYTPWRRELPDW
+494 KAAAYTPWRRSLPDW
-509 VELCVVELPARQR
+509 VELCVIELPARQR

-529 RRFADLVDAALA
+529 RRFTDLVDVALA

-565 VARRLPEGVA
+565 VARRLPEGIA
-575 PRALFLGGAVA
+575 PRALLLGGAVA

-596 ELPDHEFAAAVGHY
+596 QLPDHEFAAAVGHY
-610 GGIPPEVRAS
+610 GGIPPEVRET

-640 YRFTPAA
+640 YRFAPAA
-647 APSCPAHLF
+647 APTCPAHLF
-656 GGRDDRQVAATQL
+656 GGRDDRQVAVTQL
-669 EAWRDLLPGLRSTE
+669 EAWRDVLPGLRSTE
-683 LLPGGHFFLTEQRA
+683 LLPGGHFFLVEQRA
-697 TLLGSLADKLA
+697 ALLDSLADKLA

>member
-24 CAEFT
+24 CAEFPL
-29 VARDTFAEASA
+29 ARDTFAEASA
-40 AVGEDLLRICAERD
+40 AVGEDLLRICATRD

-68 TMEIAAHRVL
+68 TMEIAAYRVL
-78 TTEFGMRPVAFG
+78 AAEFGVRPVAFG

-135 LILPDIADSEV
+135 LILPDIAGSGVSDLV
-146 AEFVAETGAEVAND
+146 AEAGAEVAND

-167 ISGGSDAIAAARAVL
+167 ISGGSEAIAAARVVL

-203 WMRGIEAEFADHLAE
+203 WMRGIETEFAGHLAE
-218 CAPRIRAAHAV
+218 CAPRLRADRAV
-229 VVTSNYTGE
+229 AVTSNYTGE
-238 FHRPD
+238 FHRPE
-243 TLTEHLVRQI
+243 TVTEHLVRQI

-295 IATVG
+295 VATVG
-300 DLRALAE
+300 DLR
-307 GSNSESR
+307 G
-314 AAATVPPSTALP
+314 LP
-326 SAHESE
+326 DPLPASSA
-332 RSAIDAIPA
+332 P
-341 LTALSA
+341 
-347 AHESER
+347 
-353 SAINVVPT
+353 
-361 STASAAHRSEASAS
+361 
-375 AVSNS
+375 
-380 TALFAAHESE
+380 
-390 RPAIDAVPTSTASA
+390 
-404 AARRSEASAS
+404 
-414 AAATSTV
+414 
-421 LSAAPEPEATATD
+421 SAAPEPVGPTD
-434 AVPTSTAVPAASGA
+434 
-448 ETATASMALTAASA
+448 
-462 PARPLATGE
+462 TGG
-471 LTIHRMTAGTPTLRL
+471 LTIHRKTAGTPSLRL

-494 KAAVYTPWRRELPDW
+494 KAAAYTPWRRELPDW
-509 VELCVVELPARQR
+509 VELCVIELPARQR

-529 RRFADLVDAALA
+529 RRFTDLLDAALE
-541 RVLPLTDLPFAFFGH
+541 RIVPLTDMPFAFFGH
-556 SLGALTAYE
+556 SLGALAAYE
-565 VARRLPEGVA
+565 VARRLPEEIV

-596 ELPDHEFAAAVGHY
+596 ELPDHEFVAAVGHY
-610 GGIPPEVRAS
+610 GGIPPEVRAT

-640 YRFTPAA
+640 YRFVPAT

-669 EAWRDLLPGLRSTE
+669 EAWRDVLPGLRSTE
-683 LLPGGHFFLTEQRA
+683 LLPGGHFFLAEQRA
-697 TLLGSLADKLA
+697 ALLGSLADKLA

>member
-24 CAEFT
+24 CAEFA

-68 TMEIAAHRVL
+68 TMEIAAYRLL
-78 TTEFGMRPVAFG
+78 TTEFDMRPVAFG

-135 LILPDIADSEV
+135 LILPDIAESEV
-146 AEFVAETGAEVAND
+146 AEFVAEAGAEVAND

-243 TLTEHLVRQI
+243 TLAEHLVRQI

-286 ATLGAPVTR
+286 ATLGEPVTR

-307 GSNSESR
+307 GSRSESH

-326 SAHESE
+326 AAPESE
-332 RSAIDAIPA
+332 RSAIDA
-341 LTALSA
+341 
-347 AHESER
+347 
-353 SAINVVPT
+353 VPT
-361 STASAAHRSEASAS
+361 STALSAAHRSEASAS
-375 AVSNS
+375 AVPAS
-380 TALFAAHESE
+380 TALPAAPESE
-390 RPAIDAVPTSTASA
+390 RSAIDAVPSSTALSVA
-404 AARRSEASAS
+404 HESEASAS
-414 AAATSTV
+414 AAATSTG
-421 LSAAPEPEATATD
+421 LSVAPEPEATATD
-434 AVPTSTAVPAASGA
+434 VVPTSTAVSAASGS
-448 ETATASMALTAASA
+448 ETAAASMALTAASA

-471 LTIHRMTAGTPTLRL
+471 LTIHRMTAGPPTLRL

-494 KAAVYTPWRRELPDW
+494 KAAAYTPWRRELPDW

-529 RRFADLVDAALA
+529 RRFTDLVDAALA

-596 ELPDHEFAAAVGHY
+596 ELPDHEFAAAVAHY

-640 YRFTPAA
+640 YRFSPTA

>member
-24 CAEFT
+24 CAEFPL
-29 VARDTFAEASA
+29 ARDTFAEASA

-68 TMEIAAHRVL
+68 TMEIAAYRVL
-78 TTEFGMRPVAFG
+78 AAEFGVRPVAFG

-135 LILPDIADSEV
+135 LILPDIAGSGVSDLV
-146 AEFVAETGAEVAND
+146 AEAGAEVAND

-167 ISGGSDAIAAARAVL
+167 ISGGSEAIAAARVIL
-182 AERLPDLRFV
+182 AEHLPDLRFV

-203 WMRGIEAEFADHLAE
+203 WMRGIETEFAGHLAE
-218 CAPRIRAAHAV
+218 CAPRIRAERAV
-229 VVTSNYTGE
+229 AVTSNYTGE
-238 FHRPD
+238 FHRPE
-243 TLTEHLVRQI
+243 TVTEHLVRQI

-295 IATVG
+295 IATVR
-300 DLRALAE
+300 DLRALHDNARSIAAE
-307 GSNSESR
+307 PLPESTEHSHR
-314 AAATVPPSTALP
+314 TTIAAADTIAAST
-326 SAHESE
+326 
-332 RSAIDAIPA
+332 PA
-341 LTALSA
+341 
-347 AHESER
+347 
-353 SAINVVPT
+353 P
-361 STASAAHRSEASAS
+361 
-375 AVSNS
+375 
-380 TALFAAHESE
+380 
-390 RPAIDAVPTSTASA
+390 
-404 AARRSEASAS
+404 
-414 AAATSTV
+414 
-421 LSAAPEPEATATD
+421 AAPEPVRPTD
-434 AVPTSTAVPAASGA
+434 PGGLSIY
-448 ETATASMALTAASA
+448 
-462 PARPLATGE
+462 RK
-471 LTIHRMTAGTPTLRL
+471 TAGTPSLRL

-494 KAAVYTPWRRELPDW
+494 KAAAFTPWRRELPDW
-509 VELCVVELPARQR
+509 VELCVIELPARQR

-529 RRFADLVDAALA
+529 RRFTDLVDAALA
-541 RVLPLTDLPFAFFGH
+541 RVVPLTDLPFAFFGH
-556 SLGALTAYE
+556 SLGALAAYE
-565 VARRLPEGVA
+565 VARRLPDPIV

-596 ELPDHEFAAAVGHY
+596 ELSDHEFVAAVGHY
-610 GGIPPEVRAS
+610 GGIPPEVRET

-640 YRFTPAA
+640 YRFTPAT

-669 EAWRDLLPGLRSTE
+669 EAWRDVLPGLRSTE
-683 LLPGGHFFLTEQRA
+683 LLPGGHFFLAEQRA
-697 TLLGSLADKLA
+697 ALLGSLADKLA

>member
-1 MSGEC
+1 MSAEC

-24 CAEFT
+24 CAEYPL
-29 VARDTFAEASA
+29 ARATFAEASA

-68 TMEIAAHRVL
+68 TMEIAAYRVL
-78 TTEFGMRPVAFG
+78 VTEFGVLPVAFG

-100 VAAGVLDL
+100 VAAGVFEL
-108 ADGVRLVRTRGALMQ
+108 ADGVRLVRARGALMQ

-135 LILPDIADSEV
+135 LILPGIAGCGV
-146 AEFVAETGAEVAND
+146 AELVAEAGVEVAND

-167 ISGGSDAIAAARAVL
+167 ISGARDAIAAARVVL
-182 AERLPDLRFV
+182 AGRLPELRFV

-203 WMRGIEAEFADHLAE
+203 WMRGIEDEFAGHLAD
-218 CAPRIRAAHAV
+218 CAPRMRTERAVA
-229 VVTSNYTGE
+229 VTSNYTGE
-238 FHRPD
+238 FHRPE
-243 TLTEHLVRQI
+243 TLAEHLVRQI

-264 ALLRS
+264 VLLRS
-269 GTPRYEVGPS
+269 GAPCYEVGPS

-286 ATLGAPVTR
+286 ATLDVPVTR

-300 DLRALAE
+300 DLRALYGGAHPTAAVAE
-307 GSNSESR
+307 DFPSSR
-314 AAATVPPSTALP
+314 ALATAFGP
-326 SAHESE
+326 E
-332 RSAIDAIPA
+332 
-341 LTALSA
+341 SA
-347 AHESER
+347 AVGSTPHSKTPSSTFDLERVVVESIPR
-353 SAINVVPT
+353 
-361 STASAAHRSEASAS
+361 
-375 AVSNS
+375 
-380 TALFAAHESE
+380 
-390 RPAIDAVPTSTASA
+390 
-404 AARRSEASAS
+404 
-414 AAATSTV
+414 
-421 LSAAPEPEATATD
+421 SAAPSPAFEPESA
-434 AVPTSTAVPAASGA
+434 AVDDSTLHSKTPSPAI
-448 ETATASMALTAASA
+448 E
-462 PARPLATGE
+462 PARPAVESVPASEKLAAAPRSARRTETGG
-471 LTIHRMTAGTPTLRL
+471 LIIHRKTAGTPGLRL

-494 KAAVYTPWRRELPDW
+494 KAAAYTPWRRELPDW

-529 RRFADLVDAALA
+529 RRFTDLVDAALT

-556 SLGALTAYE
+556 SLGALAAYE
-565 VARRLPEGVA
+565 VARRLPDPIA
-575 PRALFLGGAVA
+575 PQALFLGGAVA

-596 ELPDHEFAAAVGHY
+596 ELPDHEFVAAVGHY
-610 GGIPPEVRAS
+610 GGIPPEVRET

-656 GGRDDRQVAATQL
+656 GGRDDRQVAVTQL
-669 EAWRDLLPGLRSTE
+669 EAWRDVLPGLRSTE

-697 TLLGSLADKLA
+697 ALLGSLADKLA